1 MTPVEPTRTTSEFPR
16 GPSRISTGSWVL
28 YDLANTIFS
37 FNIVSFYFV
46 LWVTNVMGGTDA
58 DYGYVVSISMAV
70 IFLLSPLLGA
80 LTDQAPRR
88 MPFLVISTMICVG
101 LTLLLGSG
109 GLMAS
114 LAFFAFANVAYLAG
128 LQFYDA
134 LLPDVS
140 TDETRGRV
148 SGNGIGI
155 GYLGSF
161 IGLAVGYMILGSDID
176 DPSLPVAEQ
185 AARYR
190 TVFLMTGVLFLTF
203 AIPCFLF
210 VRERGRPGRRFSW
223 SSVGAAFRQVA
234 TTFRHSRRYPGL
246 LRFLIGR
253 MFYTDAVNTVIIFMG
268 VYVVN
273 EMGFGTQMAQVVLLV
288 AILFAVVGGLVWGRI
303 VDRIG
308 PKRSLTFVLRL
319 WMFVLSWTALVGF
332 LPAPEWTFWPVP
344 VLAGIALGG
353 TGTADRPLML
363 CLTPPARIGEFYGL
377 YGMVGRFAAIFG
389 PALWGLIVNTLGL
402 GRPVAVTTL
411 LVAILI
417 SYAILRPVS
426 DEPRDWPVEERL
438 PA

>member
-1 MTPVEPTRTTSEFPR
+1 MTTTEPTVTTRASA
-16 GPSRISTGSWVL
+16 GDPSLISTGSWVI

-58 DYGYVVSISMAV
+58 DYGYANSISMAV
-70 IFLLSPLLGA
+70 VFFLSPVLGA
-80 LTDQAPRR
+80 LTDQAPKR
-88 MPFLVISTMICVG
+88 MPFLVISTVICVA
-101 LTLLLGSG
+101 LTFLLGSG
-109 GLMAS
+109 GLTFS
-114 LAFFAFANVAYLAG
+114 LVFFACANVAYLAG

-134 LLPDVS
+134 LLPEVS
-140 TDETRGRV
+140 TEATRGRV
-148 SGNGIGI
+148 SGVGVGV

-161 IGLAVGYMILGSDID
+161 IGLAVGAMILGLEID
-176 DPSLPVAEQ
+176 SLPVAEQ
-185 AARYR
+185 AVRYR
-190 TVFLMTGVLFLTF
+190 TVFLLTGFLFLTF

-210 VRERGRPGRRFSW
+210 VQERGRPGRRFSS
-223 SSVGAAFRQVA
+223 SSVGAAFHQVA

-273 EMGFGTQMAQVVLLV
+273 EVGFGTVMAQVVLLV

-308 PKRSLTFVLRL
+308 PKRSLTIVLRL
-319 WMFVLSWTALVGF
+319 WMVVFSWTALVGF
-332 LPAPEWTFWPVP
+332 LPVPSWTFWPVP

-353 TGTADRPLML
+353 TWTADRPYML
-363 CLTPPARIGEFYGL
+363 RLTPPARVGEFYGL
-377 YGMVGRFAAIFG
+377 YGMVGRFAAILG

-417 SYAILRPVS
+417 SYFILRPVS
-426 DEPRDWPVEERL
+426 DERRDWPAEERI